1 MYLKVFMLGVIK
13 DKTLFTSIFMYLI
26 SLLLLKQN
34 YERLLYQINENT
46 IAQYLSESSI
56 ELAKSP
62 ALSSTI

>member
-1 MYLKVFMLGVIK
+1 MYFKVFMLGVIK

-46 IAQYLSESSI
+46 IAQSF
-56 ELAKSP
+56 
-62 ALSSTI
+62 

>member
-46 IAQYLSESSI
+46 IAQSFWKLNR
-56 ELAKSP
+56 AC
-62 ALSSTI
+62 